1 MKDRDDD
8 ALSWGDD
15 DPTMDVAGTA
25 SPALPDG
32 YTAVGKGSDAVGRA
46 EDAASDEHA
55 TRAETEPVDS
65 EDAADEDVEPATQM
79 GNGMLIALGIFAGV
93 YLLYAI
99 GWLIG
104 GLRLQT
110 AALFVVSPAAYQPA
124 LVLAVAAPIIWFG
137 TTLFVTRGR
146 AAWLRIVW
154 LIGGVLLL
162 VPWPFIMVGAVG
174 Q

>member
-1 MKDRDDD
+1 MNDRDDD

-15 DPTMDVAGTA
+15 DPTMDVAGSA
-25 SPALPDG
+25 SPALPEG
-32 YTAVGKGSDAVGRA
+32 YTAVGKGSEAVGRT
-46 EDAASDEHA
+46 EDAASVEDA
-55 TRAETEPVDS
+55 TRAEAEPVVSDG
-65 EDAADEDVEPATQM
+65 AADEDDEPAAQM

-93 YLLYAI
+93 YLLFSI

-124 LVLAVAAPIIWFG
+124 LVLAVAAPLIWFA

-154 LIGGVLLL
+154 LVGGVLLL

>member
-15 DPTMDVAGTA
+15 DPTMDVAG
-25 SPALPDG
+25 SESRALPEG
-32 YTAVGKGSDAVGRA
+32 YTAVGKGSEALARS
-46 EDAASDEHA
+46 EDAASIDDGA
-55 TRAETEPVDS
+55 RAEVESTGTEDAPDEDS
-65 EDAADEDVEPATQM
+65 EPAAQM

-93 YLLYAI
+93 YLLFCV

-110 AALFVVSPAAYQPA
+110 AALFVVSPEAYQPA
-124 LVLAVAAPIIWFG
+124 LVLAVAAPLIWFG

-154 LIGGVLLL
+154 LVGGVVLL